1 MNNSTGSQGVLDD
14 RKYRGNGQIYMSSCH
29 ITTPPP
35 PSHTHIHTHLH
46 VIHFTRHITNSD
58 KLVRHIF
65 FYKKGQKLIEHI
77 SKSQVQITNL
87 IWKGIIL
94 RYTQNY
100 FIISS
105 AWHPSSELN
114 ALVAKTSL
122 KITSKIFGQTQND
135 ETITTTNHSF

>member
-1 MNNSTGSQGVLDD
+1 MTESTGVMD
-14 RKYRGNGQIYMSSCH
+14 RYICLHVIS
-29 ITTPPP
+29 TPPP
-35 PSHTHIHTHLH
+35 PLLTHTHIHTHLH
-46 VIHFTRHITNSD
+46 VIYFTRHITNSG

-87 IWKGIIL
+87 ISKGIIL

-105 AWHPSSELN
+105 A
-114 ALVAKTSL
+114 
-122 KITSKIFGQTQND
+122 
-135 ETITTTNHSF
+135 